1 LVKAFSSWLRR
12 LFSPAGAGASSKL
25 REKREDT
32 EEDTEKGGTFKMF
45 RKVKNLVNL
54 VLAVAIVTGMAGI
67 AHATAWTNPALPNL
81 GPQNTSYSMG
91 GLLNYGGI
99 TDSGSV
105 AVSAIGTPT
114 APTVSQNGTKGA
126 TSAIYACSGVDLNGV
141 ATIPSS
147 TTTTTTGNAT
157 LSATNSN
164 NIYCAGKKGALMF
177 LIHKAD
183 TAHVI
188 GACYTSGV
196 GGGCNFIDDGSA
208 NTIQHGGGTS
218 YTYTAPT
225 VDHTGDITG
234 GGQGVVQAFGVA
246 TAGCTTSGAGGTCA
260 EPTITLAHGYSDTS
274 YSVNCTCTTVTT
286 AVPIIQSIA
295 KATNAIVVTI
305 AGMTSVSA
313 ACGEVDCV
321 ASHW

>member
-1 LVKAFSSWLRR
+1 
-12 LFSPAGAGASSKL
+12 
-25 REKREDT
+25 
-32 EEDTEKGGTFKMF
+32 MF
-45 RKVKNLVNL
+45 HKIKNLVL
-54 VLAVAIVTGMAGI
+54 IACLTIAIPSL
-67 AHATAWTNPALPNL
+67 AHATAWTNPSLPVL
-81 GPQNTSYSMG
+81 GPQNTSQSMG
-91 GLLNYGGI
+91 GLLDYGGV

-114 APTVSQNGTKGA
+114 APTVTNAGTAGS
-126 TSAIYACSGVDLNGV
+126 TSLVYACSGVDINGV

-147 TTTTTTGNAT
+147 TTTNTTGNAT
-157 LSATNSN
+157 LSTTNYN
-164 NIYCAGKKGALMF
+164 NVFCAGKKGAVIF

-188 GACYTSGV
+188 GYCSASGV
-196 GGGCNFIDDGSA
+196 GGGCNFIDDGTA
-208 NTIQHGGGTS
+208 NTNMHGGSVS

-234 GGQGVVQAFGVA
+234 GGQGLVQAFGQA

-260 EPTITLAHGYSDTS
+260 EPTITLAHGYADTS
-274 YSVNCTCTTVTT
+274 YSVTCSCSSVTT
-286 AVPIIQSIA
+286 AVPIVQSIS
-295 KATNAIVVTI
+295 KATNAVVVTI
-305 AGMTSVSA
+305 AGLTAVSA